1 MIPLPKHI
9 LFYIAIF
16 LNVREASVLRR
27 QRRDIVPRGNVAV
40 GHWGIFGG
48 LVGVVPVSTGNVVAL
63 ENVHVKASVLELAI
77 GNETSVKIR
86 ALSARGH
93 DDETR
98 KYVPDTSSN
107 NSHSADGP
115 FQLVE
120 LGLGSA
126 RAFVE
131 HGRLLRDARQHRGA
145 SEEHKAADPHH
156 E

>member
-63 ENVHVKASVLELAI
+63 EYMHVKASVLELAV
-77 GNETSVKIR
+77 GDKASVRNR
-86 ALSARGH
+86 ALSARDH
-93 DDETR
+93 DEDTR
-98 KYVPDTSSN
+98 GDVPHTSSN
-107 NSHSADGP
+107 NSHSADWP
-115 FQLVE
+115 FELVE
-120 LGLGSA
+120 LGL
-126 RAFVE
+126 
-131 HGRLLRDARQHRGA
+131 
-145 SEEHKAADPHH
+145 
-156 E
+156 